1 MSQFQSKV
9 SWALLF
15 CLLVIVSQPAAAD
28 QLPPELAGEIP
39 LPSGQIAFIRDGD
52 IWIMDALGTNQR
64 PACEVSN
71 AEGCLSWSPDNKRI
85 VFTRSGV
92 VDIKGPDLTGG
103 RHKVYDLFMCYLD
116 SVQAG
121 NTAFW
126 TRLTTD
132 LGSRGPEWNI
142 DGRTIIFWRD
152 MNANR
157 ISSRYPNYQLCIT
170 DPAGDSVILLRHD
183 WQQAGQQFL
192 VTPSM
197 NSRGDIA
204 FVFFDALQ
212 PGGLVVLPRSDISA
226 PLDSMRAMA
235 GEMKG
240 LVAPSWSPDGRWL
253 AVVCSNPGDSGL
265 CIVSA
270 DLKSRYLVTPPPEG
284 GSLDRHS
291 PSFSPDS
298 KWITFSTTDG
308 SIWMC
313 DITGNG
319 LRRLTS
325 PGPDHAPAWSR

>member
-1 MSQFQSKV
+1 MSGFQSKV
-9 SWALLF
+9 FKALFL
-15 CLLVIVSQPAAAD
+15 CLVVIVSQPVAAD
-28 QLPPELAGEIP
+28 KLPPELAGEIP
-39 LPSGQIAFIRDGD
+39 FPSGQIAFIRNGD
-52 IWIMDALGTNQR
+52 IWVMDALGTNQR
-64 PACEVSN
+64 PVCQVSN
-71 AEGCLSWSPDNKRI
+71 AEGRLSWSPDNERI
-85 VFTRSGV
+85 VFTRSGL

-116 SVQAG
+116 SAEAG
-121 NTAFW
+121 NTKFW

-157 ISSRYPNYQLCIT
+157 ISSRYPNYQLCVT

-183 WQQAGQQFL
+183 WQQAGRQFL

-204 FVFFDALQ
+204 FVFFDELQ
-212 PGGLVVLPRSDISA
+212 PGGLVVLARNDISV
-226 PLDSMRAMA
+226 PLDTIRAMA
-235 GEMKG
+235 VEYKG
-240 LVAPSWSPDGRWL
+240 YVAPAWSPDGQWL
-253 AVVCSNPGDSGL
+253 ASVCDNPGDSGL
-265 CIVSA
+265 CIVGP
-270 DLKSRYLVTPPPEG
+270 DLKTGYLVTPPPE
-284 GSLDRHS
+284 SAYIDRQS

-298 KWITFSTTDG
+298 KWITFSTSDG

-325 PGPDHAPAWSR
+325 PGPDHSPCWSH